1 VAFGKKINMAKPIN
15 IAVFGLWHLGCVTAA
30 SLAQEDFTVCGIDTD
45 NTTIENLQ
53 KGKPPIF
60 EPGLTE
66 LIEQGLM
73 AGNLTFTTDFD
84 TALASANVVWVAFD
98 TPVDE
103 EDRADVAFL
112 EQQLDLI
119 FPHIT
124 ENTLFIMSSQVPVGF
139 TATLQAKYSEKKL
152 VFAYIP
158 ENLRLGNALKS
169 FRAEDRFVVG
179 LDDPTARPL
188 LEVLLTPFCPNLEWM
203 SIKSAEM
210 TKHALNSFLAVS
222 VALINEIAR
231 ICEQTGADAKEVERG
246 LKSEARVGRK
256 AYLSPGGP
264 FAGGTLARDVRF
276 LTELGA
282 HYQTGTPLLEGV
294 LASNEIHKNWVQ
306 NILEEQLANLSDQ
319 AQVTILGITYK
330 QGTDTLRRSEA
341 VNLGLW
347 LVEKGVKVTF
357 HDPALSKLPAELE
370 AKFKLTQDLAV
381 ALQSADVLVLATGWQ
396 IYRDQITPEFLV
408 GKMPRPILI
417 DQNRYLAAQ
426 LGYDKRI
433 KYLVVGKPRN

>member
-1 VAFGKKINMAKPIN
+1 MGFGVTLMNQPQKII
-15 IAVFGLWHLGCVTAA
+15 VYGLWHLGCVTAA

-45 NTTIENLQ
+45 TATIENLQ
-53 KGKPPIF
+53 KGKPPLF

-66 LIEQGLM
+66 LIERGLA

-84 TALASANVVWVAFD
+84 TALASAKVVWVAFD
-98 TPVDE
+98 TPVDDQ
-103 EDRADVAFL
+103 DRADVAFL
-112 EQQLDLI
+112 EQQLNLI
-119 FPHIT
+119 FPHIP
-124 ENTLFIMSSQVPVGF
+124 ENSLVIISSQVPVGF
-139 TATLQAKYSEKKL
+139 TARLQAKYPGKNL
-152 VFAYIP
+152 IYAYIP

-179 LDDPTARPL
+179 LEDASARPL
-188 LEVLLTPFCPNLEWM
+188 LEALLTPFCSNIEWM

-246 LKSEARVGRK
+246 LKSEARIGRK
-256 AYLSPGGP
+256 AYLGPGGP

-276 LTELGA
+276 LTKLGA
-282 HYQTGTPLLEGV
+282 QYQTGTPLLEGV

-306 NILEEQLANLSDQ
+306 NVLEEQLADLTGEV
-319 AQVTILGITYK
+319 QVTILGITYK

-357 HDPALSKLPAELE
+357 HDPALGGLPPELE
-370 AKFKLTQDLAV
+370 AKFKLTPDLAAAV
-381 ALQSADVLVLATGWQ
+381 QSATILVLATGWQ
-396 IYRDQITPEFLV
+396 IYREQITPDFLLE
-408 GKMPRPILI
+408 KMRQPVVI
-417 DQNRYLAAQ
+417 DQNRYLATQ
-426 LGYDKRI
+426 LSEAKRI